1 MKLTG
6 RLTYANVIECLK
18 HCDFNHFRFY
28 LMEVQ
33 HLGWFLF
40 SIFMSTVNNFWVVK
54 KNGDGGA
61 PSLYASH
68 SPLYY

>member
-40 SIFMSTVNNFWVVK
+40 SIFYVNCE
-54 KNGDGGA
+54 
-61 PSLYASH
+61 
-68 SPLYY
+68 